1 MQVAVGS
8 IGSASPTSCH
18 IQLLGGLRVTLA
30 GSDEAPALPRKIGG
44 LLAYLAC
51 YLHRAHSREALIE
64 LFWPEADLEAGR
76 ASLRTALPLLRRLL
90 EPPGVPPGSFLLA
103 DRQTVRLDP
112 ERVTTDVAEF
122 EHDLQAATRAASPGA
137 QVALLERAVL

>member
-8 IGSASPTSCH
+8 TGSASPTSCR

-30 GSDEAPALPRKIGG
+30 GSDVAATFPRKIGA

-51 YLHRAHSREALIE
+51 FLDRSRPRDLLIE

-76 ASLRTALPLLRRLL
+76 ASLRNALPLLRRLL
-90 EPPGVPPGSFLLA
+90 EPSGVTPGSLLI
-103 DRQTVRLDP
+103 V
-112 ERVTTDVAEF
+112 
-122 EHDLQAATRAASPGA
+122 
-137 QVALLERAVL
+137 